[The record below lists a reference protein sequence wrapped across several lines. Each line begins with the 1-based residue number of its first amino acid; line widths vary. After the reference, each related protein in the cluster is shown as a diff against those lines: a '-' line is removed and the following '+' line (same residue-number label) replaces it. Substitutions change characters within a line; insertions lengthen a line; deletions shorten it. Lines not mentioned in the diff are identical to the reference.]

1 MHHIK
6 KIIKKLFEKYSLN
19 FLNLINKIIK
29 IILEIT
35 KKKSGK
41 NGPETSEI
49 GINKFKKKNVL
60 MKNLF
65 KD

>member
-19 FLNLINKIIK
+19 FFNLINKIIK

-41 NGPETSEI
+41 NGPVIKSS
-49 GINKFKKKNVL
+49 GIDKTNI
-60 MKNLF
+60 
-65 KD
+65 